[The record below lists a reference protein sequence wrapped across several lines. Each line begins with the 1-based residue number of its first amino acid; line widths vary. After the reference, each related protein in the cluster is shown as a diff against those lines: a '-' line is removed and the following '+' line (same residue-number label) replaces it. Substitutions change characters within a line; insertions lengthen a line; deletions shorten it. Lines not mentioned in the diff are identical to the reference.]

1 MAGGSSFNNQSQ
13 YTIRASAPTVAAGA
27 TARDNK
33 RPAQQIF
40 PDQSRGLSISGQSKP
55 AHKSP
60 GNDMAGGRRLQHH
73 QYESKAL
80 PSHELAIAG
89 KSKVAQKQSQSKP
102 RDIAQSQCLLD
113 LTSRKRASSF
123 ATLDIVG
130 AAPQAKPQSL
140 KSVSIKAAKAKG
152 GGVSISGAAATATEE
167 QAAAKVTTATS
178 KVDMN
183 LPLAP
188 TRQTDREGADAK
200 RIKLTGG
207 RKQRSLF
214 GYHME
219 TMLMNRSVSNNGS
232 HTLTSQPRATDCPTP
247 ASSKQNRSTA
257 EPAAALQTA
266 PGQHSSGSAHTGAV
280 ISNSSGEL
288 KIARSACDLPGAES
302 EVANAAPHTLRIAN
316 ISAEHKTGLN

>member
-73 QYESKAL
+73 QY
-80 PSHELAIAG
+80 
-89 KSKVAQKQSQSKP
+89 
-102 RDIAQSQCLLD
+102 D
-113 LTSRKRASSF
+113 RKRASSF

-152 GGVSISGAAATATEE
+152 DGVSISGAAATATEE

-232 HTLTSQPRATDCPTP
+232 HALTSQPRAADSPTP
-247 ASSKQNRSTA
+247 ASSMQNQPTA
-257 EPAAALQTA
+257 ESAAALQAA

-316 ISAEHKTGLN
+316 ISAEHKADLN